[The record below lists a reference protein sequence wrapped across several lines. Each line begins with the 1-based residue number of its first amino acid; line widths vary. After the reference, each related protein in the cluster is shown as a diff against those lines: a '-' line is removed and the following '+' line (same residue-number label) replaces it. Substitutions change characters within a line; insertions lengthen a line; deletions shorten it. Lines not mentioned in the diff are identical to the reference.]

1 MIKVSQFRQH
11 AEECRALARRTID
24 VEHREMLIRMA
35 ASWDDL
41 ADRRE
46 RELQKQGLPTD

>member
-24 VEHREMLIRMA
+24 VELE
-35 ASWDDL
+35 
-41 ADRRE
+41 
-46 RELQKQGLPTD
+46 KC